1 MRKLKKGNSSRDQQ
15 ATANDSNGSEVK
27 QLQLDFT
34 SDQLKQAFVAEF
46 VDDVFLGKGLKCAFS
61 HTLGVTL
68 YHMDDVHG
76 EAWKVNP
83 HKCRELCQ
91 GLYDHGPM
99 TKMYHDYGIEK
110 SISESVENLDGI
122 ILSRCDLYVTAHD
135 TTGGLVNIGMMM
147 RMHRDCY
154 FKIIPQ
160 NLREIMIS
168 DAKAKN
174 RLLVF
179 PELKIDGLDTFSQEE
194 FFDWFRNKPM
204 LESNIY
210 QIKQ

>member
-1 MRKLKKGNSSRDQQ
+1 MKKGNKSQPQ
-15 ATANDSNGSEVK
+15 ATANNGKASEVQ

-34 SDQLKQAFVAEF
+34 SEQLKQAFVAEF
-46 VDDVFLGKGLKCAFS
+46 VDDVFLGKGLKCAYS
-61 HTLGVTL
+61 RTLGVRL

-76 EAWKVNP
+76 EAWELNP

-91 GLYDHGPM
+91 GLYDHGPI
-99 TKMYHDYGIEK
+99 TKMYHDYGVEK
-110 SISESVENLDGI
+110 SISESIENVDDI
-122 ILSRCDLYVTAHD
+122 ILSRCNLYVTAHA
-135 TTGGLVNIGMMM
+135 TPGGLVNIGMMM

-154 FKIIPQ
+154 LRIIPQ

-179 PELKIDGLDTFSQEE
+179 PELKIDGLDTYSQEE
-194 FFDWFRNKPM
+194 FFNWFRNKPM

-210 QIKQ
+210 RIKQ